1 MITATIVT
9 RRLREG
15 KTYVDFRKAWY
26 YTVGF
31 GTATR
36 IFSHINAMDP
46 RKIIVICFVEMN
58 TEILRGA
65 PRDRCPRAADPCAG

>member
-1 MITATIVT
+1 MITVTIVT

-36 IFSHINAMDP
+36 RYSQINAMDP
-46 RKIIVICFVEMN
+46 REIIVIGFVETN
-58 TEILRGA
+58 TETLLGA
-65 PRDRCPRAADPCAG
+65 PRDRCPRAADSCAR